1 MIKIYFKDLF
11 QRFKAK
17 KPIIKVLFGL
27 LLIIEIF
34 FVVVSVIKTDYIVYT
49 PGSLTS
55 ATKTVSIDTTNSS
68 GSIYTVSVFSY
79 DNISLLQYWLSKND
93 KKLLVEDPK
102 DNILDYE
109 SENKYGVVCKRVS
122 INNSLMYAYNKAK
135 EKDPNINL
143 VSIYKGA
150 IVAAIIDNPNSDLQ
164 PDDIITHVND
174 VKITSVENLKEE
186 LGKIIGKTKFD
197 GDLIE
202 FTCIKVDND
211 NPVKKSIKI
220 LKNEDNTLEL
230 LLNSAFI
237 PSLGI
242 ILYDYYFLDGQN
254 SNPKFTIEYNTQT
267 DASGNSGG
275 AMNTLSI
282 YNRLLEEDVTYGN
295 IVCGTGTINTDG
307 TLGQIGGVEQK
318 ITKAKLSGAKI
329 FFVDEGDYD
338 DAIKA
343 CELYGYDSSFVYKVS
358 TFDEILETLKNINS
372 TNGGK

>member
-135 EKDPNINL
+135 EKDTNINL

-220 LKNEDNTLEL
+220 LKNEDNTL
-230 LLNSAFI
+230 
-237 PSLGI
+237 SLGI